1 MQYVYQKEERMD
13 INLFFQGYDSVNGYQ
28 QSILQDIDDC
38 IHFRRCV
45 VTSRDNDGKDRYD
58 PGKYVKVDYD
68 MCANARYEYCMDM
81 NSLLPLDREV
91 LTAMEPYEPT
101 AVKMLC
107 RITDF
112 DIFTYDEAKRFYL
125 HHLRYWNDIFERN
138 HINFVFLTG
147 IPHHTHDYIIYA
159 LTKVKKIP
167 MCILA
172 PTHLPHWCFVG
183 NDLYRLYERLDAA
196 YEKRKKSEEDVI
208 LPEDVEDYYQALLRE
223 NKQQKMQVMLGSGS
237 KKEHAR
243 KEKRQIMGYVMR
255 DKIIKRQLSR
265 VKHGLAGAVKSRS
278 LSFWKESRLWM
289 KKDTYCIQKVRHKL
303 KNCMTIEDYEKMAVM
318 PDMTH
323 EKYVLFLL
331 HLQPEATTLPQ
342 AGVFVEQELCVQ
354 LLASVLKEYNIR
366 LYVKEHFVQPYRMKH
381 FYEDLRG
388 TENVTL
394 VSSDAESVDL
404 LAHCV
409 AASTPAGTV
418 SIEAIANGK
427 PVFVFGHGGF
437 EHGPGIY
444 QVGNEKQC
452 REAIEHILKDG
463 HVPTQSVRNYFRAFV
478 ESGICIYSPIEGA
491 DPEKVEQSR
500 RSVVELAVEEIR
512 RAYTEKFL
520 RKQDKKT
527 RERCNT

>member
-1 MQYVYQKEERMD
+1 MD

-28 QSILQDIDDC
+28 QSILQDIDDR

-45 VTSRDNDGKDRYD
+45 LTSRDNDRSDRYD
-58 PGKYVKVDYD
+58 PDKYVKVDYD

-81 NSLLPLDREV
+81 NTLLPLDREV
-91 LTAMEPYEPT
+91 LAGMEPYEPA

-125 HHLRYWNDIFERN
+125 HHLRFWNDIFERN
-138 HINFVFLTG
+138 QINYVFMTG

-159 LTKVKKIP
+159 LTRAKKIP

-172 PTHLPHWCFVG
+172 PTHLPHWCFIG

-196 YEKRKKSEEDVI
+196 YEKQKDNREPVT
-208 LPEDVEDYYQALLRE
+208 LPEDVEAYYQALLRE

-265 VKHGLAGAVKSRS
+265 IKHGLTLSVRSRS
-278 LSFWKESRLWM
+278 LAPWRDSYLWM
-289 KKDTYCIQKVRHKL
+289 KKDAYCIRKVRHKL
-303 KNCMTIEDYEKMAVM
+303 KNCATIEDYEKMAVM
-318 PDMTH
+318 PDMEH

-354 LLASVLKEYNIR
+354 LLASVLKEYGIR
-366 LYVKEHFVQPYRMKH
+366 LYVKEHFVQPYHMKS
-381 FYEDLRG
+381 FYEDLRH

-394 VSSDAESVDL
+394 VSSEAESVDL

-409 AASTPAGTV
+409 AAATPAGTV

-444 QVGNEKQC
+444 QIGNERQC
-452 REAIEHILKDG
+452 REAIEEILRSG
-463 HVPTQSVRNYFRAFV
+463 PVPVQAVRNYFRAFAD
-478 ESGICIYSPIEGA
+478 SGICIYSPVENA
-491 DPEKVEQSR
+491 DPDKVERSR
-500 RSVVELAVEEIR
+500 REIVELAEAEIR
-512 RAYTEKFL
+512 KAFGL
-520 RKQDKKT
+520 
-527 RERCNT
+527 

>member
-1 MQYVYQKEERMD
+1 MD

-58 PGKYVKVDYD
+58 PGKYVNVDYD

-243 KEKRQIMGYVMR
+243 KEKRQIMGYVMP
-255 DKIIKRQLSR
+255 DQILKRQLSR
-265 VKHGLAGAVKSRS
+265 IRHGLADSLRRKSAAP
-278 LSFWKESRLWM
+278 WKESLAWM
-289 KKDTYCIQKVRHKL
+289 RRDAYCIHKVRHKL
-303 KNCMTIEDYEKMAVM
+303 KHCDTIREYEKMAVA
-318 PDMTH
+318 P
-323 EKYVLFLL
+323 EWKGQRYVLFLL

-342 AGVFVEQELCVQ
+342 AGVFAEQELCVQ
-354 LLASVLKEYNIR
+354 LLAPVLKDYGIR
-366 LYVKEHFVQPYRMKH
+366 LYVKEHFVQPYHMKT
-381 FYEDLRG
+381 FYRDLRK
-388 TENVTL
+388 TDNVTL
-394 VSSDAESVDL
+394 ISSDVDSVDL

-409 AASTPAGTV
+409 AAATPAGTV

-444 QVGNEKQC
+444 QVGNEAQC
-452 REAIEHILKDG
+452 RTAIEEILRG
-463 HVPTQSVRNYFRAFV
+463 GPVPAAAVRRYFKAFAD
-478 ESGICIYSPIEGA
+478 SGICIYSPIEGA
-491 DPEKVEQSR
+491 EPELVEQSR
-500 RSVVELAVEEIR
+500 RAIAALAVREIR
-512 RAYTEKFL
+512 GVK
-520 RKQDKKT
+520 
-527 RERCNT
+527 